1 MLKEFKKLGWS
12 TQGIERSVAIDLENS
27 LNISDKPLQSF
38 EDGYFDLVL
47 MYNSLEHIDN
57 PNTIINQSIKK
68 LKKNGLFILY
78 SSKLFEL
85 AI

>member
-12 TQGIERSVAIDLENS
+12 TQGNERSVSIDKENL

-38 EDGYFDLVL
+38 KDNYFDLVL

-57 PNTIINQSIKK
+57 PNSIINLSLKIKK
-68 LKKNGLFILY
+68 EWILFAQSQI
-78 SSKLFEL
+78 
-85 AI
+85 I